1 MNSDYDQESPL
12 ILIVDD
18 EAVNRLILESNLKRQ
33 GFRTVSSSSGQE
45 CLDLARR
52 EQPDLVLLDII
63 MPGLDGFQTCQTLK
77 DAPETRDIP
86 VIFLSALTDTGVK
99 TKGFEAGGVDY
110 VSKPFDA
117 KELLARVRTHLTLRN
132 QERQLRVYS
141 EKLEEMV
148 DERTTKLKQAELE
161 LQRNYDMQTA
171 LNQLLQLSLQELPLE
186 ELLQQCLDSILGI
199 SWLTLQNRGCVY
211 LQEDEEAVYRMVAHR
226 NLPEHV
232 LERCATIVPGECACG
247 KAIEEQRVLVVPDE
261 DIEHNKLSPTGIEPH
276 SNICVP
282 IRSQHATLGILN
294 LFIQRDARLAQPE
307 TAFFGAVAN
316 TLMQMILY
324 KRAEQRMLHHVFHEP
339 LSNLPNRT
347 ALLDGLNVEINQA
360 RNEEGY
366 RFALVLINLD
376 RFNRFN
382 ESLGYDLGDKLILS
396 SMQRILDE
404 RKADE
409 DVFHLGGDGF
419 AVLIRQ
425 LREVAD
431 PLLLA
436 ERILD
441 GLKQPHQLDG
451 HEIQISASAGVVLS
465 DVRYDRGEDLLRDA
479 DIALHLAKSRGRG
492 RFEVFS
498 HVMHEKARQAMQT
511 FMDLRLALQRDEF
524 VLFYQ
529 PIICLTTRRTIGV
542 EALIR
547 WIHPVR
553 GMISPGEFIPLAEE
567 TGLILPM
574 GRWVL
579 EKACLDM
586 RDFTGS
592 KDSPNSPKPF
602 MVSVNLSGKQFAQ
615 QDLYE
620 QVEAVLQET
629 DFPPECL
636 KLEITESVVMENAE
650 AATRILER
658 LKRLKIKISI
668 DDFGTGYSSLSYLH
682 RFSADILKV
691 DRSFVSRMHL
701 GGENLEIIRT
711 IVTLAQAL
719 KMEVVA
725 EGVETEEELKTLT
738 VLRCDYAQGFY
749 FAKPMPLEQ
758 LREGPFGLSRD
769 EQSAAMDRRG
779 GPPDR
784 RVTPGR
790 REMDG

>member
-1 MNSDYDQESPL
+1 MNSDHTQSPL

-33 GFRTVSSSSGQE
+33 GFRTIATSSGQE
-45 CLDLARR
+45 CLDLARQ

-63 MPGLDGFQTCQTLK
+63 MPGMDGFQTCQTLK

-148 DERTTKLKQAELE
+148 DERTTKLKQAEQE

-171 LNQLLQLSLQELPLE
+171 LNQLLHLSLQELPLE

-199 SWLTLQNRGCVY
+199 SWLSLQNRGCIY
-211 LQEDEEAVYRMVAHR
+211 LQEDEESVYRMVAQR

-232 LERCATIVPGECACG
+232 QVQCATIVPGQCACG

-261 DIEHNKLSPTGIEPH
+261 AIAHNKLSPESVEPH
-276 SNICVP
+276 SNICIP

-294 LFIQRDARLAQPE
+294 LYIQRGAQLTQPE
-307 TAFFGAVAN
+307 SVFFGAVAN

-324 KRAEQRMLHHVFHEP
+324 KQAEQRMLHHVLHEP

-347 ALLDGLNVEINQA
+347 ALLDGLNVEIKQA
-360 RNEEGY
+360 RDVEGY

-396 SMQRILDE
+396 SIQRILDE

-419 AVLIRQ
+419 AVLTRQ

-441 GLKQPHQLDG
+441 GLKQPHQLDD
-451 HEIQISASAGVVLS
+451 HEIQTSASAGVVLS
-465 DVRYDRGEDLLRDA
+465 DARYDHGEDLLRDA

-492 RFEVFS
+492 RFEVFNS
-498 HVMHEKARQAMQT
+498 MMHEKAKQTMQT
-511 FMDLRLALQRDEF
+511 FMDLRLALQREEF

-529 PIICLTTRRTIGV
+529 PIICLTTMRTIGV

-547 WIHPVR
+547 WIHPAR
-553 GMISPGEFIPLAEE
+553 GMISPAEFIPLAEE

-586 RDFTGS
+586 REFAKAIDGE
-592 KDSPNSPKPF
+592 PPF

-615 QDLYE
+615 PDIFE

-629 DFPPECL
+629 GFPPESL

-658 LKRLKIKISI
+658 LKRLNIKIAI

-691 DRSFVSRMHL
+691 DRSFVSRMHM
-701 GGENLEIIRT
+701 GDENLEIIRT

-738 VLRCDYAQGFY
+738 MLRCDYAQGFY
-749 FAKPMPLEQ
+749 FAKPMPLGQ
-758 LREGPFGLSRD
+758 LRGGPLLGYSQDR
-769 EQSAAMDRRG
+769 QSAAMDRRD
-779 GPPDR
+779 GPSDR
-784 RVTPGR
+784 RETSGR
-790 REMDG
+790 REMDE

>member
-33 GFRTVSSSSGQE
+33 GFRTVSTSSGQE

-63 MPGLDGFQTCQTLK
+63 MPGMDGFQTCQTLK

-141 EKLEEMV
+141 ERLEEMV
-148 DERTTKLKQAELE
+148 DERTTKLKQAELD

-171 LNQLLQLSLQELPLE
+171 LNHLLQLSLQELPLE

-211 LQEDEEAVYRMVAHR
+211 LQEDEDGCYRMVAHR

-232 LERCATIVPGECACG
+232 QEQCKTMVPGDCACG
-247 KAIEEQRVLVVPDE
+247 RAIGEQRVLVVPDE
-261 DIEHNKLSPTGIEPH
+261 EVDHNKLLPEGVEPH
-276 SNICVP
+276 SNVCVP

-294 LFIQRDARLAQPE
+294 LSIQRGARLTQPE
-307 TAFFGAVAN
+307 SAFFGAVAN

-324 KRAEQRMLHHVFHEP
+324 KRAEQRMLHHVLHEP

-360 RNEEGY
+360 RDVEGY

-396 SMQRILDE
+396 SIQRILDE
-404 RKADE
+404 RKVDE

-419 AVLIRQ
+419 AVLIRR

-451 HEIQISASAGVVLS
+451 HEIQTSASAGVVLS
-465 DVRYDRGEDLLRDA
+465 DVRYHRGEDLLRDA

-511 FMDLRLALQRDEF
+511 FMDLRLALQREEF

-529 PIICLTTRRTIGV
+529 PIICLTTKRTIGV

-547 WIHPVR
+547 WVHPVR
-553 GMISPGEFIPLAEE
+553 GMISPAEFIPLAEE

-586 RDFTGS
+586 RDFTRS

-615 QDLYE
+615 PDLYE

-738 VLRCDYAQGFY
+738 MLRCDYAQGFY

-758 LREGPFGLSRD
+758 LREGQFGLSRD

-784 RVTPGR
+784 RETPGR

>member
-1 MNSDYDQESPL
+1 MHPDHTQESPL
-12 ILIVDD
+12 ILVVDD

-33 GFRTVSSSSGQE
+33 GFRIVSASSGEE

-63 MPGLDGFQTCQTLK
+63 MPGMDGFQTCQTLK
-77 DAPETRDIP
+77 EAPETRDIP

-132 QERQLRVYS
+132 QERQLRDYS

-148 DERTTKLKQAELE
+148 DERTTKLKQAEQE

-171 LNQLLQLSLQELPLE
+171 LNKLLHLSLQELPLE

-199 SWLTLQNRGCVY
+199 SWLTLQNRGCIY
-211 LQEDEEAVYRMVAHR
+211 LQDEGESVYRIVAQR
-226 NLPEHV
+226 NLPDHI
-232 LERCATIVPGECACG
+232 LKQCATIAPGDCACG
-247 KAIEEQRVLVVPDE
+247 RAIEEQRILVVPDG
-261 DIEHNKLSPTGIEPH
+261 DIEHNKLLPEGVDPH
-276 SNICVP
+276 NNICIP
-282 IRSQHATLGILN
+282 IRSQHATLGVMN
-294 LFIQRDARLAQPE
+294 LFIQRNTQLTQQE
-307 TAFFGAVAN
+307 SVFFGAVAN

-347 ALLDGLNVEINQA
+347 ALLDGLNMEIKQA
-360 RNEEGY
+360 RDEEGY

-396 SMQRILDE
+396 SIQRILDE

-431 PLLLA
+431 SLLLA
-436 ERILD
+436 ERLLD
-441 GLKQPHQLDG
+441 GLKQPHQLDD
-451 HEIQISASAGVVLS
+451 HEIQTSASAGVVIS
-465 DVRYDRGEDLLRDA
+465 DARYDRGEDLLRDA

-511 FMDLRLALQRDEF
+511 FLDLRLALQREEF

-529 PIICLTTRRTIGV
+529 PIICLATRRTIGV

-547 WIHPVR
+547 WFHPSR
-553 GMISPGEFIPLAEE
+553 GMISPMEFIPLAEE

-586 RDFTGS
+586 REVAKNIEGGH
-592 KDSPNSPKPF
+592 PF

-615 QDLYE
+615 PDLYE

-629 DFPPECL
+629 DFPSECL

-658 LKRLKIKISI
+658 LKRLNIKISI

-691 DRSFVSRMHL
+691 DRSFVSRMHM

-719 KMEVVA
+719 KMQVIA

-758 LREGPFGLSRD
+758 LRDGSLLGEGGYGIAD
-769 EQSAAMDRRG
+769 DRRG
-779 GPPDR
+779 GPTDR
-784 RVTPGR
+784 RETTGR
-790 REMDG
+790 REKDG

>member
-1 MNSDYDQESPL
+1 MHPDHTQESPL
-12 ILIVDD
+12 ILVVDD

-33 GFRTVSSSSGQE
+33 GFRTVSASSGEE

-63 MPGLDGFQTCQTLK
+63 MPGMDGFQTCQLLK
-77 DAPETRDIP
+77 DASETRDIP

-171 LNQLLQLSLQELPLE
+171 LKQLLQLSLQELPLE

-199 SWLTLQNRGCVY
+199 SWLTLQNRGCIY
-211 LQEDEEAVYRMVAHR
+211 LQEEEEGVYRMVAQR

-232 LERCATIVPGECACG
+232 KEQCKTIVPGDCACG
-247 KAIEEQRVLVVPDE
+247 RAIGEKRVLVVPDE
-261 DIEHNKLSPTGIEPH
+261 DVEHNKLSPEGVEPH

-282 IRSQHATLGILN
+282 IWSQHATLGVLN
-294 LFIQRDARLAQPE
+294 FYVHQGALLTPPE
-307 TAFFGAVAN
+307 SAFFVAVAN

-347 ALLDGLNVEINQA
+347 ALLDGLNGEIKQA
-360 RNEEGY
+360 RDVEGY

-396 SMQRILDE
+396 SIQRILDE

-431 PLLLA
+431 PLILA

-451 HEIQISASAGVVLS
+451 HEIQTSASAGVVLS
-465 DVRYDRGEDLLRDA
+465 DARYDRGEDLLRDA

-492 RFEVFS
+492 RFELFS
-498 HVMHEKARQAMQT
+498 HGMHAKARQAMQT

-524 VLFYQ
+524 ALFYQ
-529 PIICLTTRRTIGV
+529 PIICLTTKRTIGV

-553 GMISPGEFIPLAEE
+553 GMVSPAEFIPLAEE

-586 RDFTGS
+586 RDFTES
-592 KDSPNSPKPF
+592 KDSPNSSRPF

-615 QDLYE
+615 PDLYE

-658 LKRLKIKISI
+658 LKRLNIKIAI

-738 VLRCDYAQGFY
+738 VLRCEYAQGFY

-758 LREGPFGLSRD
+758 LCEGPFGISRN
-769 EQSAAMDRRG
+769 EQSAAMDRRD

-784 RVTPGR
+784 RETPGR

>member
-1 MNSDYDQESPL
+1 MNPDHTQESPL
-12 ILIVDD
+12 VLVVDD

-33 GFRTVSSSSGQE
+33 GFRIVSASSGQE
-45 CLDLARR
+45 CLDLTRR

-63 MPGLDGFQTCQTLK
+63 MPGMDGFQTCQILK

-148 DERTTKLKQAELE
+148 DERTTKLKQAEQD
-161 LQRNYDMQTA
+161 LQRNFDMQTA
-171 LNQLLQLSLQELPLE
+171 LNQLLHLSLQELPLE

-199 SWLTLQNRGCVY
+199 TWLTLQNRGCIY
-211 LQEDEEAVYRMVAHR
+211 LQEGEGDVYRMVAQR
-226 NLPEHV
+226 NLPENV
-232 LERCATIVPGECACG
+232 QVQCATIVPGQCACG
-247 KAIEEQRVLVVPDE
+247 KAIAEQRILVVPDE
-261 DIEHNKLSPTGIEPH
+261 DVEHNKLSPEGVEPH

-282 IRSQHATLGILN
+282 IRSQHATLGLVN
-294 LFIQRDARLAQPE
+294 LFIQRDTLLTRQELV
-307 TAFFGAVAN
+307 FLGAVAN

-324 KRAEQRMLHHVFHEP
+324 KRAEQRMLHHVLHEP

-347 ALLDGLNVEINQA
+347 ALLDGLNVEIKQA
-360 RNEEGY
+360 RDMEGY

-396 SMQRILDE
+396 SIQRILDE
-404 RKADE
+404 RKAEE

-419 AVLIRQ
+419 AVLTRQ

-465 DVRYDRGEDLLRDA
+465 DARYDHGEDLLRDA

-498 HVMHEKARQAMQT
+498 SMMHEKAKHAMQT
-511 FMDLRLALQRDEF
+511 FMDLRLALQREEF

-547 WIHPVR
+547 WFHPAR
-553 GMISPGEFIPLAEE
+553 GMISPLDFIPLAEE
-567 TGLILPM
+567 TGLILSM

-579 EKACLDM
+579 EKACRDM
-586 RDFTGS
+586 REFAIVIDGE
-592 KDSPNSPKPF
+592 PPF

-615 QDLYE
+615 SDLYE

-658 LKRLKIKISI
+658 LKGLNIKIAI

-691 DRSFVSRMHL
+691 DRSFVSRMHM
-701 GGENLEIIRT
+701 GDENLEIIRT

-719 KMEVVA
+719 NMEVVA
-725 EGVETEEELKTLT
+725 EGVETEEEVKTLT

-758 LREGPFGLSRD
+758 LVQGSLLGKG
-769 EQSAAMDRRG
+769 EQESDRRE

-784 RVTPGR
+784 RETSGR
-790 REMDG
+790 RDTDE